1 MNKRLIPV
9 AFALLLV
16 AAFAVFSQ
24 EKAKDYSGTWKLD
37 LAKSEMGERSR
48 VESMDMTVTQ
58 SGNEFGV
65 ERNAK
70 MSEAPGGGMGGRG
83 GFGGGGGGKMTYDLS
98 GKETKAAAPG
108 GFGGDIGLKAKVEKD
123 GGLKLTQNRS
133 FEGQMGAM
141 TIKTVETWSLSDDGK
156 TLTVSSATETPRG
169 TRNQKMVF
177 TKQ

>member
-1 MNKRLIPV
+1 MNKRLIPA

-16 AAFAVFSQ
+16 AAFSVFSQ

-58 SGNEFGV
+58 SDNDLSY

-70 MSEAPGGGMGGRG
+70 LSEAQGGGMGGRG
-83 GFGGGGGGKMTYDLS
+83 GMGGPGGGGKMTYDLS
-98 GKETKAAAPG
+98 GKETKVSGAMG
-108 GFGGDIGLKAKVEKD
+108 GEVGLKAKVEKD

-133 FEGQMGAM
+133 FEGPMGAM
-141 TIKTVETWSLSDDGK
+141 TIKTVETWSLSDDGN
-156 TLTVSSATETPRG
+156 TLTVSSTTETPRG

-177 TKQ
+177 TRQ

>member
-1 MNKRLIPV
+1 MNKRLVPA

-16 AAFAVFSQ
+16 AAFTVFSQ

-58 SGNEFGV
+58 SGNELGV
-65 ERNAK
+65 ERKAK
-70 MSEAPGGGMGGRG
+70 LSEAPGGGMGGRRGMG
-83 GFGGGGGGKMTYDLS
+83 GPGGGKMTYDLS
-98 GKETKAAAPG
+98 GKDTKVSGAMG
-108 GFGGDIGLKAKVEKD
+108 GEIGLQAKVEKD

-133 FEGQMGAM
+133 FEGPMGSM
-141 TIKTVETWSLSDDGK
+141 TIKTVETWSISDDGK
-156 TLTVSSATETPRG
+156 TLTVSSTTETPRG

-177 TKQ
+177 SRQ